1 MAQIRIESGFAKT
14 KRPAGNAANGQ
25 GMSGDKGI
33 IRWGIS
39 ATGGIAHAFA
49 RDIQWAKGAALAGI
63 TSRDPAKA
71 KSFAAEHPG
80 IEAFDTLAAM
90 AASDQVDAIY
100 VASPHSAHLD
110 QALVAL
116 EARKP
121 VLVEKPITSSSKT
134 AKKLSEASFNA
145 RTFAMEGMW
154 TRYLPAVQTARRIIK
169 TGHIGAVRSIRS
181 ELAWG
186 RPYDPENRF
195 FDPRKGGGALLDLG
209 VYPISLAC
217 FFLGEPDSIE
227 GSWTEAPT
235 GVDVAAE
242 LTLGFGEAKAELS
255 CGFDRHGDNRFVI
268 EGEKG
273 TLVLGM
279 PFIGARILGRY
290 GSPTMAELAFPG
302 GEGFGSRFRRK
313 IGAKL
318 PLPGARRKVF
328 PVPGTGLSCEIEAAS
343 NAIREGRME
352 EPDNTLTD
360 SIMVLE
366 IVETILAEE
375 PKEIWKP

>member
-1 MAQIRIESGFAKT
+1 MNDT
-14 KRPAGNAANGQ
+14 KR
-25 GMSGDKGI
+25 I

-49 RDIQWAKGAALAGI
+49 RDIQSAKGARLAGI

-80 IEAFDTLAAM
+80 IEAFDSLAAM
-90 AASDQVDAIY
+90 AASDSVDAIY

-116 EARKP
+116 KAGKP
-121 VLVEKPITSSSKT
+121 VLVEKPLTASSRA

-154 TRYLPAVQTARRIIK
+154 TRYLPAVQAARKVIK
-169 TGHIGAVRSIRS
+169 AGQIGAVRAIRS
-181 ELAWG
+181 ELAWR

-195 FDPRKGGGALLDLG
+195 FDPAKAGGALLDIG

-217 FFLGEPDSIE
+217 FFMGEPDSIE
-227 GSWTEAPT
+227 GNWTEAPT

-242 LTLGFGEAKAELS
+242 ITLGFGSAKAELS
-255 CGFDRHGDNRFVI
+255 CGFDRNGDNRFII

-290 GSPTMAELAFPG
+290 GSPAMADLAFPG
-302 GEGFGSRFRRK
+302 GERFGSRWRRK

-318 PLPGARRKVF
+318 PLPGAKRKVF

-352 EPDNTLTD
+352 EPDNTMSD
-360 SIMVLE
+360 SLMVLE
-366 IVETILAEE
+366 IVETILAED
-375 PKEIWKP
+375 PKESWKP